1 MISKGTASLEAKVY
15 NELQDAILSGVFQK
29 GEALTEIAL
38 SEKLG
43 VSRTPVRSAIGR
55 LSEEGLVEVVPN
67 RGAVVVGI
75 TKEDII
81 DIYRIRMRLEGLASA
96 MAAEKITEEDK
107 KALLENLELSEFYM
121 QKHDTEHSKELDTLF
136 HKTIYKASGSRLTEK
151 ILTDLH
157 RNTKAY
163 RKISLTMPGRLE
175 NSAKEHREILNAIL
189 SGNAEE
195 ADRLTF
201 LHVEHALA
209 NMLTAIEQRD
219 AL

>member
-15 NELQDAILSGVFQK
+15 SELQDAILSGVFQK

-43 VSRTPVRSAIGR
+43 VSRTPVRSALGR

-96 MAAEKITEEDK
+96 MAAEKITEADK

-136 HKTIYKASGSRLTEK
+136 HKTIYQASGSRLVEK

-175 NSAKEHREILNAIL
+175 SSGKEHREILDAII
-189 SGNAEE
+189 SGNAAE
-195 ADRLTF
+195 ADRLTS

-209 NMLTAIEQRD
+209 NMLKAIETSNN
-219 AL
+219 

>member
-1 MISKGTASLEAKVY
+1 MISKGTASLEARVY
-15 NELQDAILSGVFQK
+15 SELQDAILSGEFQK

-43 VSRTPVRSAIGR
+43 VSRTPVRGALGR

-75 TKEDII
+75 TKEDIV

-96 MAAEKITEEDK
+96 MAAEKITEGDK

-136 HKTIYKASGSRLTEK
+136 HKTIYKASGSRLVEK

-175 NSAKEHREILNAIL
+175 RSGEEHREILNAIL

-195 ADRLTF
+195 ADRLTS

-209 NMLTAIEQRD
+209 NMLTAIEQ
-219 AL
+219 ASN

>member
-1 MISKGTASLEAKVY
+1 MISKGNASLEVKVY
-15 NELQDAILSGVFQK
+15 DELQEAILSGAIPK
-29 GEALTEIAL
+29 GESLTELAL

-43 VSRTPVRSAIGR
+43 VSRTPIRGALGR
-55 LSEEGLVEVVPN
+55 LSDEGLVSLVPN

-96 MAAEKITEEDK
+96 MAAEKITDEGK
-107 KALLENLELSEFYM
+107 KALIDNIELSEFYL

-136 HKTIYKASGSRLTEK
+136 HKTIYEASGSRMIEK

-163 RKISLTMPGRLE
+163 RKVSLTMPGRLE
-175 NSAKEHREILNAIL
+175 NSAAEHREILDAIL
-189 SGNAEE
+189 SGNAPE
-195 ADRLTF
+195 ADRLTS
-201 LHVEHALA
+201 LHVEHALC
-209 NMLTAIEQRD
+209 NMLR
-219 AL
+219 ALESINQ

>member
-1 MISKGTASLEAKVY
+1 MISKGTASLEARVY
-15 NELQDAILSGVFQK
+15 SELQDAILSGEFQK

-43 VSRTPVRSAIGR
+43 VSRTPVRGALGR
-55 LSEEGLVEVVPN
+55 LSEDGLVEVVPN

-96 MAAEKITEEDK
+96 MAAEKITESDK
-107 KALLENLELSEFYM
+107 QALMENLELSEFYM

-136 HKTIYKASGSRLTEK
+136 HKTIYKASGSRLIEK

-175 NSAKEHREILNAIL
+175 RSGEEHREILNAIL

-195 ADRLTF
+195 ADRLTS

-209 NMLTAIEQRD
+209 NMLTAIETNKS
-219 AL
+219 